1 MRQVA
6 AVAGMAVML
15 AVAAGAKDE
24 WKKKPA
30 GQWTQAEVEEFLRKS
45 PWAKEVELWQ
55 FTGRTTRETVRER
68 RETYSD
74 APGEAPVTVSS
85 ATQTVTPELVSAK
98 YRVWWTS
105 AGLARQAWER
115 LRELNPALAEQD
127 APPEASPAHYIVTV
141 RATVP
146 PAEPTRPVFAGLSE
160 PELLARATLRA
171 GKKQTL
177 AAERAVRHG
186 SGAAE
191 SVSFYFPRELNG
203 QATLAGAEWAEFE
216 FESPLGDTLKHKF
229 KLKEM
234 QTGGKA
240 DY

>member
-105 AGLARQAWER
+105 AGLVREAW
-115 LRELNPALAEQD
+115 
-127 APPEASPAHYIVTV
+127 
-141 RATVP
+141 
-146 PAEPTRPVFAGLSE
+146 
-160 PELLARATLRA
+160 
-171 GKKQTL
+171 
-177 AAERAVRHG
+177 
-186 SGAAE
+186 SGCG
-191 SVSFYFPRELNG
+191 N
-203 QATLAGAEWAEFE
+203 
-216 FESPLGDTLKHKF
+216 
-229 KLKEM
+229 
-234 QTGGKA
+234 
-240 DY
+240 

>member
-1 MRQVA
+1 MSTP
-6 AVAGMAVML
+6 
-15 AVAAGAKDE
+15 AKDLSPE
-24 WKKKPA
+24 
-30 GQWTQAEVEEFLRKS
+30 AEGLFQRVRALSNEEQRDLAERILLHVE
-45 PWAKEVELWQ
+45 P
-55 FTGRTTRETVRER
+55 
-68 RETYSD
+68 
-74 APGEAPVTVSS
+74 
-85 ATQTVTPELVSAK
+85 PEL
-98 YRVWWTS
+98 
-105 AGLARQAWER
+105 
-115 LRELNPALAEQD
+115 
-127 APPEASPAHYIVTV
+127 SPAHYIVTV

-177 AAERAVRHG
+177 AAERVVRHG

-191 SVSFYFPRELNG
+191 SVSFYFPRERNG

>member
-1 MRQVA
+1 
-6 AVAGMAVML
+6 
-15 AVAAGAKDE
+15 
-24 WKKKPA
+24 
-30 GQWTQAEVEEFLRKS
+30 
-45 PWAKEVELWQ
+45 Q
-55 FTGRTTRETVRER
+55 FTGRTTRETIRQR

-74 APGEAPVTVSS
+74 AAGEAPVTVSS
-85 ATQTVTPELVSAK
+85 ATQTVTPELVAAK

-105 AGLARQAWER
+105 AGLVREAWER

-146 PAEPTRPVFAGLSE
+146 PEEPTRLVFAGLNDAD
-160 PELLARATLRA
+160 LLARAVLRT

-177 AAERAVRHG
+177 AAERVVRHG

-191 SVSFYFPRELNG
+191 SVSFYFPREMNG
-203 QATLAGAEWAEFE
+203 QATLAGADTAEFE
-216 FESPLGDTLKHKF
+216 FESPLGDKLKHKF

-234 QTGGKA
+234 QSGGKA

>member
-1 MRQVA
+1 MVLA
-6 AVAGMAVML
+6 L
-15 AVAAGAKDE
+15 AVGAGAKEE

-30 GQWTQAEVEEFLRKS
+30 AQWTQAEVEEFLRKS

-55 FTGRTTRETVRER
+55 FTGRTTRETIRQR

-74 APGEAPVTVSS
+74 AAGEAPVTVSS
-85 ATQTVTPELVSAK
+85 ATQTVTPELVAAK

-105 AGLARQAWER
+105 AGLVREAWER

-146 PAEPTRPVFAGLSE
+146 PEEPTRLVFAGLNDAD
-160 PELLARATLRA
+160 LLARAVLRT

-177 AAERAVRHG
+177 AAERVVRHG

-191 SVSFYFPRELNG
+191 SVSFYFPREMNG

-216 FESPLGDTLKHKF
+216 FESPLGDKLKHKF

-234 QTGGKA
+234 QSGGKA